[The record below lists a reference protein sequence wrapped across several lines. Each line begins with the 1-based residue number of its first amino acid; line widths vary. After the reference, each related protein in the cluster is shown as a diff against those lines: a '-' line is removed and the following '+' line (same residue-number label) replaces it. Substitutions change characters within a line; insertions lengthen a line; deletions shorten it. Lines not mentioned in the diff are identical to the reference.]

1 MQHLDS
7 FIVIVIGFLLEV
19 LLQERVGFCL
29 LCSNTAKGRLSRTSF
44 MRRWSVHSLILLWR
58 PPAGFEGGVVS
69 GRIGLVDTGAKLN
82 VEGDQDHWAAEGSH
96 LGVLCVHLGKTT
108 QVSFLATHENLFG
121 SSTFQSCLRDIR
133 HSLAKHVHGDFITI
147 LVLPVGRLVPEFLC
161 NQNQG
166 KSRHLCKLRK
176 NISPCPLHLAAWVG
190 DHAGH
195 DAADVVGQLVE
206 VGHSGG
212 VQQLVWNLI
221 WMPYVFEKH
230 MLQILRPSWDI

>member
-1 MQHLDS
+1 METTCRPWRRSSIPQDRSCRHRRQAQCRRRS
-7 FIVIVIGFLLEV
+7 G
-19 LLQERVGFCL
+19 
-29 LCSNTAKGRLSRTSF
+29 SLSSRGAAS
-44 MRRWSVHSLILLWR
+44 RRSVCTPGENNPGQCFDH
-58 PPAGFEGGVVS
+58 PFVS
-69 GRIGLVDTGAKLN
+69 
-82 VEGDQDHWAAEGSH
+82 
-96 LGVLCVHLGKTT
+96 
-108 QVSFLATHENLFG
+108 
-121 SSTFQSCLRDIR
+121 SSTFQSCLWDIR

-147 LVLPVGRLVPEFLC
+147 LVLPIGRFVPEFYTI
-161 NQNQG
+161 NTRYIFQG
-166 KSRHLCKLRK
+166 KIQYLFKLGE

-221 WMPYVFEKH
+221 WMLYVFGKH